1 MSSRIHK
8 HSKGSRWDYWVC
20 AACDRQVHRFMTLFA
35 SRRKYCSDRC
45 KELAAEARAEIK
57 KAEKDRQ
64 AGKTLH

>member
-1 MSSRIHK
+1 
-8 HSKGSRWDYWVC
+8 
-20 AACDRQVHRFMTLFA
+20 MTLFA
-35 SRRKYCSDRC
+35 SRRKYYSDRC